1 MKIVENSTGQ
11 VEEIDLTLDKMLLYI
26 RGGTVFARKDVARR
40 SSSAMKYDP
49 FTIVIAMNPDGEAR
63 GYLYIDDG
71 DSYDY
76 QSELAFARIELSAK
90 LNDQDKVLALKLDVT
105 GHSSLLPD
113 NILYANRIVLINPS
127 ESKELPVELYFGKS
141 KKYEFK
147 L

>member
-1 MKIVENSTGQ
+1 MKIVENTIGK

-26 RGGTVFARKDVARR
+26 RAGTVFARKDIARR

-49 FTIVIAMNPDGEAR
+49 FTIVIAVNLDGEAR

-76 QSELAFARIELSAK
+76 QSTLAFARIQLAAK
-90 LNDQDKVLALKLDVT
+90 LNEHDKVLALKLDVT
-105 GHSSLLPD
+105 GQSSLLPH
-113 NILYANRIVLINPS
+113 NILYANRVVLVSPS
-127 ESKELPVELYFGKS
+127 ESKELSVELYLGES
-141 KKYEFK
+141 KNYEFK